1 MLAKQSHNIESSQ
14 LLLNRGDDYLENDVY
29 KAIKFYSRALT
40 KLYHESSKVDLI
52 QTLMKLGVAF
62 EQVGLLWG
70 ARSYYIRAFM
80 DSLNLYFDMGSAI
93 PSLFLSMRSL
103 KYLELRLG
111 RINYSLQFNKLEI
124 IGLNLYPYEI
134 DDEKEMERYLQYDG
148 LLAIALLNLKQNNV
162 EQFETLP
169 DYLSKNELT
178 ISSAA
183 LKYMLGY
190 YDEDY
195 VKAMGSEQELDIY
208 MKKLFEQPVSKEFK
222 KLLHADFLIDE
233 IVLKATIVGCSVAVN
248 TKRSNLFQELGATL
262 LAMLE
267 NMFATSISNRIIP
280 MLSHFIVN
288 IEEIKGNQFDIEVI
302 NKDNT
307 IDICK

>member
-1 MLAKQSHNIESSQ
+1 
-14 LLLNRGDDYLENDVY
+14 
-29 KAIKFYSRALT
+29 
-40 KLYHESSKVDLI
+40 
-52 QTLMKLGVAF
+52 
-62 EQVGLLWG
+62 
-70 ARSYYIRAFM
+70 M

-222 KLLHADFLIDE
+222 KLLIFF
-233 IVLKATIVGCSVAVN
+233 N
-248 TKRSNLFQELGATL
+248 
-262 LAMLE
+262 
-267 NMFATSISNRIIP
+267 
-280 MLSHFIVN
+280 
-288 IEEIKGNQFDIEVI
+288 
-302 NKDNT
+302 
-307 IDICK
+307 